1 MENKMRL
8 ERRINVMIQD
18 FTIHTFLEKLSSKS
32 PTPGGGGAAGLGG
45 AIGAALGEM
54 VVNLTLGK
62 KRYAGV
68 EEEMQSFLEKLEVLK
83 SEFLRLAD
91 EDEVVFVPLAAAYG
105 LPSGTEEEKLHKADI
120 LETHLLAATL
130 VPLSVMERAMETLNI
145 MEFLAE
151 KGSRLAVSDVGV
163 GVQFIRSAL
172 LGAKMNVSIN
182 TKSMKDRE
190 KAGELQVQANHL
202 AEEGIRKADAIYAK
216 VEAALK
222 A

>member
-1 MENKMRL
+1 
-8 ERRINVMIQD
+8 MIQD

-62 KRYAGV
+62 KRYADV
-68 EEEMQSFLEKLEVLK
+68 EEEMQSFLEKLEALK

-105 LPSGTEEEKLHKADI
+105 LPTGTEEEKRHKAEV
-120 LETHLLAATL
+120 LENHLLAASL
-130 VPLSVMERAMETLNI
+130 VPLMVMERALEALDI
-145 MEFLAE
+145 MEVLAE

-182 TKSMKDRE
+182 TGSMKQRE
-190 KAGELQVQANHL
+190 KAGQLQARADKL
-202 AEEGIRKADAIYAK
+202 AEDGIRKADAIYAK

-222 A
+222 AE